1 MPASKKT
8 GFIREMHII
17 YKRKRTKN
25 AAGNETVTGPEVV
38 ARLFKDMQD
47 DTKEKLVV
55 VNLDG
60 AGKILG
66 YEVVA
71 IGSTNACAARPAE
84 VFSSSVMVR
93 ATGVIVIHNHPSG
106 KVDPS
111 RADVDFTKKLLDGAA
126 TLEIKMVDHIIIGF
140 EGFYSFASE
149 SRLANRFGWY

>member
-1 MPASKKT
+1 MAASKKT

-17 YKRKRTKN
+17 YKRKRTKDP
-25 AAGNETVTGPEVV
+25 AGNVAITGPEQV
-38 ARLFKDMQD
+38 AQLFKNMQD
-47 DTKEKLVV
+47 ETKEKLVV

-71 IGSTNACAARPAE
+71 VGSTNACAARPAE

-106 KVDPS
+106 QVEPS

-126 TLEIKMVDHIIIGF
+126 TLEIKMIDHIIIGF

-149 SRLANRFGWY
+149 SKLANRFGWY

>member
-1 MPASKKT
+1 MANTKKP
-8 GFIREMHII
+8 GLLREMHVI
-17 YKRKRTKN
+17 YKRKRVKDPAAN
-25 AAGNETVTGPEVV
+25 AKITGPEMV
-38 ARLFKDMQD
+38 AKLFQDMQD
-47 DTKEKLVV
+47 ETKEKLVV

-84 VFSSSVMVR
+84 VFSSSVIVR

-106 KVDPS
+106 EVEPS
-111 RADVDFTKKLLDGAA
+111 RADAEFTKKLLDGAE
-126 TLEIKMVDHIIIGF
+126 TLEIRLIDHIIIGF

-149 SRLANRFGWY
+149 SKLAGRFGWY

>member
-1 MPASKKT
+1 MPTSKKT
-8 GFIREMHII
+8 RFIREMRVV
-17 YKRKRTKN
+17 YRRKRTKDP
-25 AAGNETVTGPEVV
+25 AAGAQITGPETV

-47 DTKEKLVV
+47 ETKEKLVV

-93 ATGVIVIHNHPSG
+93 ATGIIVIHNHPSG
-106 KVDPS
+106 KVEPS
-111 RADVDFTKKLLDGAA
+111 RADVDFTQKLLDGAK
-126 TLEIKMVDHIIIGF
+126 TLELKMIDHIIIGF

-149 SRLANRFGWY
+149 SKMANRFGWY